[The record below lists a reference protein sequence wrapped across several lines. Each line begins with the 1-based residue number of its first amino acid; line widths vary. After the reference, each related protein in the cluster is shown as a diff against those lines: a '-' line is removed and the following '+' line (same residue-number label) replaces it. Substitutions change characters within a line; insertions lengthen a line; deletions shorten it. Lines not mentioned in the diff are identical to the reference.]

1 MRRASLAPA
10 TATGSKPLTSPAT
23 RIGMSLASNCVI
35 SAMPERPASSASQAS
50 SVESPTGET
59 LPMPVI
65 AIRSMPRAIVSGA
78 VPCPRIRPWIVQL
91 SFGA

>member
-35 SAMPERPASSASQAS
+35 SAMPDCPASSAFHAS
-50 SVESPTGET
+50 SAVRPTGET

-65 AIRSMPRAIVSGA
+65 AIRCMPRAIVPA
-78 VPCPRIRPWIVQL
+78 AARVPGGSARRR
-91 SFGA
+91 FH